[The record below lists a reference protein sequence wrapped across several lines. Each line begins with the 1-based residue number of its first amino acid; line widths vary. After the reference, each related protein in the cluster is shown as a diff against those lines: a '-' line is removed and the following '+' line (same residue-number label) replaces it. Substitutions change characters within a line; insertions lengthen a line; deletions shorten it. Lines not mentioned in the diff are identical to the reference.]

1 MLISRRAIA
10 FALTLAAAGF
20 LSAATLSAQRPAPSR
35 PLASSEYLYLWTAS
49 ADSSGPDFLAVYDIR
64 DNPKAA
70 RYGALVN
77 TVAVPGRG
85 NGPHHTE
92 HDMPADS
99 RLFANGFRS
108 GQSFVFD
115 LTNPRA
121 PRVAKQF
128 GDMASLMHPH
138 SFWRLPNGNLL
149 STFQMQHDSGG
160 MAPGGLVELT
170 PRATLVR
177 SSSANRAPASRSDRP
192 YSAAILSDIDRVV
205 VTTTDMDKADS
216 TRNVQLWRLSDL
228 SLQHTIELP
237 IGSHFEGYR
246 SAEPRVLRDGKTVL
260 VSTFNCGLFLLDGI
274 AGAAPSARMV
284 ASFPRKPGTSC
295 AVPVVAG
302 KYYLITVPAWSAV
315 VSLDVS
321 DPSHP
326 REVSRVTL
334 GPDDVP
340 HWIGI
345 EPNHQRVVITGYQA
359 MKTRVLLATFNA
371 TTGALALDER
381 FRAAGSTEAG
391 MRMEGIAW
399 PHGGNGPGIPHGAV
413 FSRSR

>member
-1 MLISRRAIA
+1 MLISRRVLT
-10 FALTLAAAGF
+10 FAVAGAV
-20 LSAATLSAQRPAPSR
+20 SATALSAQRPVATSGR
-35 PLASSEYLYLWTAS
+35 ASSEYLYLWTAS

-70 RYGALVN
+70 RYGALVT

-92 HDMPADS
+92 HDMPADG

-121 PRVAKQF
+121 PKIATQF
-128 GDMASLMHPH
+128 GDIAGLMHPH

-149 STFQMQHDSGG
+149 STFQMQHDSAG

-170 PRATLVR
+170 PGATRVR
-177 SSSANRAPASRSDRP
+177 SSSANRAPGSRSDRP
-192 YSAAILSDIDRVV
+192 YSAAILNDIDRVV

-228 SLQHTIELP
+228 SLQRSIELP
-237 IGSHFEGYR
+237 LGPHFEGYR
-246 SAEPRVLRDGKTVL
+246 SAEPRLLSDGKSVL
-260 VSTFNCGLFLLDGI
+260 VSTFNCGLFLLDGLLS
-274 AGAAPSARMV
+274 ATPSARMV

-295 AVPVVAG
+295 AVPIVAG
-302 KYYLITVPAWSAV
+302 QYYLITVPAWSAV

-359 MKTRVLLATFNA
+359 MKTRVLLASFNA
-371 TTGALALDER
+371 TTGALLLDER
-381 FRAAGSTEAG
+381 FRSAGSTEPG
-391 MRMEGIAW
+391 MRMENITW
-399 PHGGNGPGIPHGAV
+399 PHGGTGAGIPHGAV